1 MLHLNLMVNMII
13 NNVLSLPMQPYKNNV
28 VFIKNKIPLYS
39 SPAVMRCIVMY
50 YNYILYKL
58 YTSSI
63 TAHDDAL
70 DDAQKFSTS
79 YMTYI
84 ANC

>member
-1 MLHLNLMVNMII
+1 MCLCCMRIVVAFFRMYI
-13 NNVLSLPMQPYKNNV
+13 

-39 SPAVMRCIVMY
+39 SPAVTDEVYSQMY

-58 YTSSI
+58 YTLSI
-63 TAHDDAL
+63 TAYDDAL